1 MSKKPGYTHFYQT
14 MSALL
19 ANMVTITTAS
29 AAAPIDSTFLPLLT
43 LEQISKCT
51 YLSITTFFGK
61 NTALQGYVSLWS
73 DPLDRPPCYFGSY
86 WASEKTCW
94 ASLLIP
100 LSSKSVHNTVLQ
112 QAGCIRMKS
121 TNNHIG
127 HGGQDVKQLLTA
139 CAAKNFKDLGNG
151 GYPGNAFFFFFLISL
166 DD

>member
-1 MSKKPGYTHFYQT
+1 MTSAFSDLLLRHFGKMSKKPGYTHFYQT

-86 WASEKTCW
+86 WASEKNM
-94 ASLLIP
+94 SG
-100 LSSKSVHNTVLQ
+100 LSPNFFV
-112 QAGCIRMKS
+112 
-121 TNNHIG
+121 
-127 HGGQDVKQLLTA
+127 VKERA
-139 CAAKNFKDLGNG
+139 
-151 GYPGNAFFFFFLISL
+151 
-166 DD
+166 